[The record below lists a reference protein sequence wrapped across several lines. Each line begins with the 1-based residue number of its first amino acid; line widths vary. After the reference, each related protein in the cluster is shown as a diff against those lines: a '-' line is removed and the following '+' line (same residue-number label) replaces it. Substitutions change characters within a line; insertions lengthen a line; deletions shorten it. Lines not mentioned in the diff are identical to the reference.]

1 VSPPLDS
8 VLLLA
13 DLPLLCLD
21 LRAVLAALHH
31 RDALPHQFHATR
43 LAGSVFLGAVGS
55 KVAPLPVAAWH
66 SILLV
71 VAHIYSMAFK
81 GRVLVEMSGD
91 LLVGRRL
98 SMNVFKVS
106 LIEVLCA

>member
-1 VSPPLDS
+1 MECYTGTS
-8 VLLLA
+8 VWC
-13 DLPLLCLD
+13 DW
-21 LRAVLAALHH
+21 VL
-31 RDALPHQFHATR
+31 T
-43 LAGSVFLGAVGS
+43 
-55 KVAPLPVAAWH
+55 
-66 SILLV
+66 
-71 VAHIYSMAFK
+71 AFK